1 MNLLDRRAIMRF
13 KVSISGVRLTRSSD
27 CLHRAI
33 RADNAHMFTLLVL
46 NKLFS
51 LQCAL
56 PLQLVPDL
64 IFIVSPV
71 IAKLTIQCNRG
82 RLLLPLRGRLL
93 FKNSFP
99 KMLFESAL
107 WSGRSWFSAKQIL
120 GNRIL
125 DRFLRHCS
133 DIMFMRNDRQPRAF
147 LTTSCIVKKLKCLRI
162 GREF

>member
-13 KVSISGVRLTRSSD
+13 KVSISGVRLTRSPGR
-27 CLHRAI
+27 LHRAI

-82 RLLLPLRGRLL
+82 RLLLPLQGETALQE
-93 FKNSFP
+93 FFSEN
-99 KMLFESAL
+99 AL
-107 WSGRSWFSAKQIL
+107 WSERSWFSAKQIL

-133 DIMFMRNDRQPRAF
+133 NFEHNVYAK
-147 LTTSCIVKKLKCLRI
+147 S
-162 GREF
+162 